1 MGKEETQ
8 FKRYCH
14 VEQTLWWTNGGK
26 DGEADSQKEKKK
38 KKHKRNNIFW
48 KYPLKTTDFS
58 KWTHIHHQHYLMMKQ
73 WPSLTLVWIEVSV
86 CYKYRPSHSSA
97 EPLGSNCCTTGPKS
111 CKGNSWNQ
119 EAHTL
124 KTYTMTHTNSVYC
137 SLVHTFAYSRNFAC
151 DIFSLPAV

>member
-1 MGKEETQ
+1 MGKEETR
-8 FKRYCH
+8 FKRDCH
-14 VEQTLWWTNGGK
+14 AEQTPWWTNGGK
-26 DGEADSQKEKKK
+26 DREADSQKEKKNT
-38 KKHKRNNIFW
+38 RET
-48 KYPLKTTDFS
+48 LDFES
-58 KWTHIHHQHYLMMKQ
+58 TPWRLRISLNGHIHRQQHLMMKQ
-73 WPSLTLVWIEVSV
+73 WLSVMLVWIEVSV

-124 KTYTMTHTNSVYC
+124 KTYTTTRTNSVYC